1 MEASPRLDGDGR
13 LAALADLL
21 QREGR
26 VEVARVASTLGAAEM
41 TIRRDLDR
49 MVAMGLAQRVRG
61 GAISLLMRGEE
72 PPFAMRA
79 VERAEAK
86 RRIGT
91 TVAAL
96 LRDGEAVILDSGS
109 TAVEVGRAL
118 AGRRLTVMPMS
129 LHAVGVLSAGV
140 APRLLIPGGEARPA
154 ELSLVGPL
162 ALASIGALRFDTAV
176 LSCCGL
182 ADGRV
187 TAHDLG
193 DAEVKQAMLR
203 SSARVVLAADGS
215 KFRRTALAVVCA
227 ASAVDTVVTD
237 TAAPDDAV
245 EALRADGV
253 EVRCVLCAPCLRRPV
268 SEATCV

>member
-1 MEASPRLDGDGR
+1 MNGSARLDADGR
-13 LAALADLL
+13 LGALAELL

-26 VEVARVASTLGAAEM
+26 VEVARAASAFGAAEM

-49 MVAMGLAQRVRG
+49 MVAMGLARRVRG
-61 GAISLLMRGEE
+61 GALSLLMRGEE

-79 VERAEAK
+79 VERAGAK
-86 RRIGT
+86 RRIGAA
-91 TVAAL
+91 VAAM

-129 LHAVGVLSAGV
+129 LHAAAVLSQNA
-140 APRLLIPGGEARPA
+140 APRLLIPGGEARPG
-154 ELSLVGPL
+154 ELAMVGPL
-162 ALASIGALRFDTAV
+162 AVASIGALRFDTAV

-182 ADGRV
+182 GDGRV

-203 SSARVVLAADGS
+203 SSARVVLVADSS
-215 KFRRTALAVVCA
+215 KFRQTALAVVCA
-227 ASAVDTVVTD
+227 ADRIDTVVTD
-237 TAAPDDAV
+237 TAAPRDAV
-245 EALRADGV
+245 EALREAGA
-253 EVRCVLCAPCLRRPV
+253 EVQCV
-268 SEATCV
+268 